1 MYSEQYGK
9 VVLILNAPSVCWAG
23 PSLGNS
29 EARSSVDDGR
39 QETDCVNDGVV
50 QTAQLLYWAD
60 ELSIV
65 NDGGAELESGLPT
78 ELLGGGQHF
87 DDVEIDDMGSRVS
100 HVRQRLVKVV
110 EDGDFH
116 RTVVSKQ
123 RQKK

>member
-1 MYSEQYGK
+1 
-9 VVLILNAPSVCWAG
+9 
-23 PSLGNS
+23 
-29 EARSSVDDGR
+29 
-39 QETDCVNDGVV
+39 V

-87 DDVEIDDMGSRVS
+87 DDVEIDDRGSRVS
-100 HVRQRLVKVV
+100 QVRQRLVKVV